1 MPEVKRQHYVPRTY
15 MKNFSEQRGD
25 NFFIKA
31 LPINN
36 CVEEK
41 IYKTAISNIC
51 VQTGLYTLPGETE
64 EQRMLIEK
72 FYSEN
77 YEKYYNEVYGI
88 LTNPEKKTITEQ
100 ERELII
106 STVVTMLYRTTKW
119 ISQHNSFFDRI
130 LENTYNMAVSNG
142 FDYFM
147 LEDQKISIADRTLE
161 QLQKDYKKEERAS
174 QVITQLEV
182 ALNLINWRVEK
193 DAIMVVKITDDA
205 EYITSDNPVVYQ
217 SKKGKLASPFD
228 ASNILKLPLDPKHL
242 LLLMPY
248 GDEINKFNITRSE
261 RTGDLSFQSKSVSN
275 FLQFRNSERF
285 LLGTH
290 TALKNYLDGKQET
303 ERAITPEEKIKF
315 DEIDAELEIRL
326 KEMGII

>member
-1 MPEVKRQHYVPRTY
+1 MPDVKRQHYVPRTY
-15 MKNFSEQRGD
+15 LKNFSEQRGD

-31 LPINN
+31 LPKNSTAQ
-36 CVEEK
+36 EK
-41 IYKTAISNIC
+41 IYEIAISNVC
-51 VQTGLYTLPGETE
+51 VQTDLYTLPGETE

-77 YEKYYNEVYGI
+77 YEKHYKDVYDI
-88 LTNPEKKTITEQ
+88 LTNPNKKTITEE

-130 LENTYNMAVSNG
+130 LENAYNLAISKG

-147 LEDQKISIADRTLE
+147 YEDQKISFADKTLE
-161 QLQKDYKKEERAS
+161 QLQKEYKKEERAS

-182 ALNLINWRVEK
+182 ALNLIKWRLEK
-193 DAIMVVKITDDA
+193 NTIMVVRITDEA

-217 SKKGKLASPFD
+217 NRKGKLVSPFD
-228 ASNILKLPLDPKHL
+228 ASNILKLPLDSKHL

-248 GDEINKFNITRSE
+248 GDETNKLSITRSE
-261 RTGDLSFQSKSVSN
+261 RLDEASFQSKVVSN
-275 FLQFRNSERF
+275 FLQFGNSERF
-285 LLGTH
+285 ILGTDKG
-290 TALKNYLDGKQET
+290 LKTYLNDKKET
-303 ERAITPEEKIKF
+303 EREITPEEKIKF
-315 DEIDAELEIRL
+315 DKKDAELDRKL
-326 KEMGII
+326 KELGML